1 MGERIF
7 KTLGVISKH
16 YGILTELINTQ
27 LILQKNQK
35 KRKCIYTVSDVSNF
49 IFFFLHLWVKMLF
62 YNLILVLIK
71 KYSKMFLESGK
82 SD

>member
-35 KRKCIYTVSDVSNF
+35 KRKCIYTVSDVS